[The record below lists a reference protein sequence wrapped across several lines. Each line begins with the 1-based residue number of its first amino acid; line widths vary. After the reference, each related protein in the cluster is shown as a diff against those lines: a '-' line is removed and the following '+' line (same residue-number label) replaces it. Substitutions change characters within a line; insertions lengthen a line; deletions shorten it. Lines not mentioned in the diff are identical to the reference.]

1 MPMKIVN
8 RDEVKEGLMIILKGI
23 FMDGAQGEEV
33 SIGFNSEGEANASS
47 WAGEDEF
54 RLKQFRRDEYPGAE
68 IFCECSNI
76 TMDEYV
82 KDLDS
87 DADYEAEELL
97 KDFERNHEYCVAN
110 KNHRVIET
118 FETYAEA
125 QMYCDS
131 HEDEG
136 YIVSVV

>member
-8 RDEVKEGLMIILKGI
+8 RDEVKEGLMIILKEI

-33 SIGFNSEGEANASS
+33 SIWFNSEGEANASS

-54 RLKQFRRDEYPGAE
+54 RLKEFRRDEYPGAE
-68 IFCECSNI
+68 IFCERCNI

-125 QMYCDS
+125 QKYCDS